1 MPGQGIVGSP
11 RGEAE
16 PLGDLA
22 GASGPAQQLGGFDL
36 GAELGADDAQQH
48 DGRGLLA
55 PLLVGRG
62 RFFGLGEACGEIQ
75 IGLVLK
81 CCKQREGTGCRRKGI
96 VSRQKERRRRIPFN
110 SKNLP
115 STPAKSSWGQKNP
128 ALTSGFVHS
137 VTEEPWNSGSFLL
150 ALNRQVG
157 MIIGL
162 KRWGFFRVS
171 FGHDV

>member
-75 IGLVLK
+75 IGLVLSDANGE
-81 CCKQREGTGCRRKGI
+81 REPAAGEKEL
-96 VSRQKERRRRIPFN
+96 SRGK
-110 SKNLP
+110 KNVGGGFHSTLKTSLQPLP
-115 STPAKSSWGQKNP
+115 RAHGDKKILP
-128 ALTSGFVHS
+128 
-137 VTEEPWNSGSFLL
+137 
-150 ALNRQVG
+150 
-157 MIIGL
+157 
-162 KRWGFFRVS
+162 
-171 FGHDV
+171 